1 MLQDSTTFEKDET
14 VFAITKDEESP
25 KPPAEKITITVE
37 ADAGYTFKET
47 TKPCTIEV
55 EKNTTWTSLKP
66 KTKEKIELL
75 KDYEEAGWKL
85 GGKDGGYIEDTYTF
99 SANTIIYATSKKKGE
114 PETPTVTITVNGDN
128 GVEVV
133 SPNNFKVDKGS
144 KWESIKNQAIGKLKI
159 KAHFEVIEWH
169 LTKSTGTLI
178 TDQTEF
184 KENGVV
190 FAVSKE
196 KAKAKYKVEHHQQN
210 LLNGGYTKKETEE
223 KEGFVGEETRAE
235 AKKYPGFT
243 ANTFSQRE
251 IKANGKTIVLVSYK
265 RNTVSLIIDLKGG
278 KTTTELQN
286 GADGKKL
293 LSGKFEGEVSIKTPT
308 KQGVQFKG
316 WESDLPTHF
325 PANDDRVYTAKWGA
339 KTEYRVTITGDERV
353 KVSEPGYIDVPIG
366 SNKKIEDI
374 KAEIIAKASLESGW
388 SSDYYTFYD
397 WRIGGEKG
405 EEMLDST
412 QITDDIVVY
421 ARTNYK
427 GFLVNGGELSGY
439 SGEKPRGRI
448 FFPKE
453 AIFILISWAFKDCE
467 DLTAVDFSPCTK
479 LRNIGAEMFAG
490 CSKLESVDLTGCT
503 ELTKIGYNAFKD
515 CSKLE
520 SMNFSGCP
528 KLTKIGLSAF
538 NGCRKLK
545 SVDLTGCVEL
555 TSLDLKRTGITSI
568 DLSSC
573 TKLKDIHFL
582 WCESLESIDL
592 SSCINLETIPDD
604 AFHGC
609 LKAEVKLPISIT
621 KILAEALGDE
631 DETYC
636 KKVLVPNEEIKN
648 LVKGSGYPQGRIEL
662 YQ

>member
-1 MLQDSTTFEKDET
+1 MSVFSLLKTETHTPRSFFLQLETLCDTIRSLDNLDICVLCWHCSTESGYKECSLRKRVFCIKTIFWGVYKYKLWWCLSLGALVFAFSCNQANDGGGQSSIESNEITITIKGDAGVEVKSPASFKVKTSSNWKDIKEKAIKKIKTKENKEIKEWRLKDEKGAVLQDSTTFEKNET

-47 TKPCTIEV
+47 TRPCTIEV

-114 PETPTVTITVNGDN
+114 PETPKVTITVNGDN

-243 ANTFSQRE
+243 ANTFS
-251 IKANGKTIVLVSYK
+251 
-265 RNTVSLIIDLKGG
+265 
-278 KTTTELQN
+278 
-286 GADGKKL
+286 
-293 LSGKFEGEVSIKTPT
+293 
-308 KQGVQFKG
+308 
-316 WESDLPTHF
+316 
-325 PANDDRVYTAKWGA
+325 
-339 KTEYRVTITGDERV
+339 
-353 KVSEPGYIDVPIG
+353 
-366 SNKKIEDI
+366 
-374 KAEIIAKASLESGW
+374 
-388 SSDYYTFYD
+388 
-397 WRIGGEKG
+397 
-405 EEMLDST
+405 
-412 QITDDIVVY
+412 
-421 ARTNYK
+421 
-427 GFLVNGGELSGY
+427 
-439 SGEKPRGRI
+439 
-448 FFPKE
+448 
-453 AIFILISWAFKDCE
+453 
-467 DLTAVDFSPCTK
+467 
-479 LRNIGAEMFAG
+479 
-490 CSKLESVDLTGCT
+490 
-503 ELTKIGYNAFKD
+503 
-515 CSKLE
+515 
-520 SMNFSGCP
+520 
-528 KLTKIGLSAF
+528 
-538 NGCRKLK
+538 
-545 SVDLTGCVEL
+545 
-555 TSLDLKRTGITSI
+555 
-568 DLSSC
+568 
-573 TKLKDIHFL
+573 
-582 WCESLESIDL
+582 
-592 SSCINLETIPDD
+592 
-604 AFHGC
+604 
-609 LKAEVKLPISIT
+609 
-621 KILAEALGDE
+621 
-631 DETYC
+631 
-636 KKVLVPNEEIKN
+636 
-648 LVKGSGYPQGRIEL
+648 
-662 YQ
+662 